1 MPESAARV
9 ASPEAQALP
18 RLGVALGRLNPSF
31 HLPVVL
37 EAERLGFESAWLP
50 EHLVFPLAMAGSPH
64 PGEAHPPVPPTTPV
78 FDCFAYLSFLAGRTR
93 RLRLGTHVYL
103 LGLRHPFVAARAVQT
118 LDIVSGG
125 RAEIGI
131 GAGWLASEWSAA
143 GLDFKSR
150 GRRLDEALAVCKRL
164 WSERQIEH
172 RGEFF
177 GFEPV
182 AFEPK
187 PVQRPWPPIHVGGE
201 SPAALRRAARMGD
214 GWIGLDHTPDSV
226 RAPVAQLRALRAEAG
241 LEPEAFAITVGG
253 RVETR
258 EELSRFAEAGVT
270 RLIVAPWR
278 RSTEAVAELRRLA
291 ARVLD

>member
-1 MPESAARV
+1 MPGTAARV
-9 ASPEAQALP
+9 VSPEEDPLP
-18 RLGVALGRLNPSF
+18 KLGVALGRLNPAF
-31 HLPVVL
+31 HLRVVL
-37 EAERLGFESAWLP
+37 EAERLGFESVWLP

-78 FDCFAYLSFLAGRTR
+78 FDCFAYLSFLAARTR

-118 LDIVSGG
+118 LDVVSGG
-125 RAEIGI
+125 RAEVGI
-131 GAGWLASEWSAA
+131 GAGWLASEWRAA
-143 GLDFKSR
+143 CLDFASR

-164 WSERQIEH
+164 WSEPEIEH

-177 GFEPV
+177 HFEPV

-201 SPAALRRAARMGD
+201 SPAALRRAARAGN

-241 LEPEAFAITVGG
+241 LEPEGFAITVGA

-258 EELSRFAEAGVT
+258 DELLRFAEAGVS

-278 RSTEAVAELRRLA
+278 RSTEAVDGLRRLA
-291 ARVLD
+291 ARVLE